1 MVAGCRG
8 QFYVTLPPIFQHVCR
23 SRLLWI
29 AGSMIVG
36 APLFRILLSHW
47 VTNGGIAGY
56 ALMPCRAD
64 ALGWANGV
72 DSSVSGRGLGQST
85 KIFCEL

>member
-1 MVAGCRG
+1 M
-8 QFYVTLPPIFQHVCR
+8 TPLIFQHVCR

-56 ALMPCRAD
+56 VLMPCRAD

-72 DSSVSGRGLGQST
+72 DSSVSAVDLASPLRFSAN
-85 KIFCEL
+85 CN